1 MNFYDHNSLELLAI
15 LAFGFFGSLGHC
27 IGMCGGFIVSYTTAK
42 MDSATS
48 KAFQAQGHAFYN
60 LGRISSYTLL
70 GALFG
75 FFGSLWEATPIM
87 RTIMFGFSGLLMIL
101 MGLSLSGRLKF
112 LSYLEYPITQKKWF
126 KKLFFSQLNSKSRL
140 SFYTLGALNG
150 FFPCGLVYTM
160 LVTAIATKSAMLG
173 AGVMLVFGIS
183 TIPTLFSLG
192 FLVGFISQ
200 NRFRHIM
207 IEISS
212 LIIVIYGGWTLYKAY
227 ANYDIYLHPI
237 ENSSMKCGTG
247 KCSFGKCGF

>member
-42 MDSATS
+42 MDPTS
-48 KAFQAQGHAFYN
+48 SKPSQAIGHGFYN
-60 LGRISSYTLL
+60 VGRITSYTLM

-75 FFGSLWEATPIM
+75 YFGSLWDATPMM
-87 RTIMFGFSGLLMIL
+87 RMIMFSFAGIMMIL

-112 LSYLEYPITQKKWF
+112 LTYLEFPITKTAWF
-126 KKLFFSQLNSKSRL
+126 KKIFFSQMNSKSKL
-140 SFYTLGALNG
+140 SFYTLGVLNG

-160 LVTAIATKSAMLG
+160 LVTAIATKSVVLG
-173 AGVMLVFGIS
+173 ATVMFVFGIS

-212 LIIVIYGGWTLYKAY
+212 IIIVLYGGYTLYKAY

-237 ENSSMKCGTG
+237 ENSGMKCGTG
-247 KCSFGKCGF
+247 KCGAGKCGM

>member
-1 MNFYDHNSLELLAI
+1 MNFYEYGSLELLAI

-27 IGMCGGFIVSYTTAK
+27 VGMCGGFIVSYTTAK
-42 MDSATS
+42 MDAGSS
-48 KAFQAQGHAFYN
+48 KIVQARGHAFYN

-75 FFGSLWEATPIM
+75 LFGSLWEATPVM
-87 RTIMFGFSGLLMIL
+87 RMLMFGFSGLLMIL
-101 MGLSLSGRLKF
+101 MGLSLSGKLKF
-112 LSYLEYPITQKKWF
+112 MSYLEYPITQKLWF
-126 KKLFFSQLNSKSRL
+126 KKLFFSQLNSTSKL
-140 SFYTLGALNG
+140 SFFTLGALNG

-160 LVTAIATKSAMLG
+160 LITAIATKSALLG
-173 AGVMLVFGIS
+173 ATVMLLFGIS

-212 LIIVIYGGWTLYKAY
+212 LIIVVYGGWTLYKAY
-227 ANYDIYLHPI
+227 INYDIYLHPI

-247 KCSFGKCGF
+247 KCGTGKCGL

>member
-1 MNFYDHNSLELLAI
+1 MNFYEYGSLELLAI

-48 KAFQAQGHAFYN
+48 KTSQATGHSFYN
-60 LGRISSYTLL
+60 LGRISSYTIL

-75 FFGSLWEATPIM
+75 FFGSLWDATPMM
-87 RTIMFGFSGLLMIL
+87 RMIMFGIAGLMMII
-101 MGLSLSGRLKF
+101 MGLSLSGRVKF

-126 KKLFFSQLNSKSRL
+126 KKLFFSQLNSKSKS
-140 SFYTLGALNG
+140 SFYILGMLNG
-150 FFPCGLVYTM
+150 LFPCGLVYTM
-160 LVTAIATKSAMLG
+160 LITAVATKSIVLG
-173 AGVMLVFGIS
+173 ALVMLLFGIS

-212 LIIVIYGGWTLYKAY
+212 LIIIVYGGWTLFKAY
-227 ANYDIYLHPI
+227 TNYNIYLHPT
-237 ENSSMKCGTG
+237 EQPTVKCGAA
-247 KCSFGKCGF
+247 KCH

>member
-1 MNFYDHNSLELLAI
+1 MNFYEYESLELLAI

-42 MDSATS
+42 MDSTTS
-48 KAFQAQGHAFYN
+48 KTSQATGHSFYN
-60 LGRISSYTLL
+60 LGRISSYTIL

-75 FFGSLWEATPIM
+75 FFGSLWDATPMM
-87 RTIMFGFSGLLMIL
+87 RMIMFGIAGLMMII
-101 MGLSLSGRLKF
+101 MGLSLSGRVKF

-126 KKLFFSQLNSKSRL
+126 KKLFFSQLNSKSKS
-140 SFYTLGALNG
+140 SFYILGMLNG
-150 FFPCGLVYTM
+150 LFPCGLVYTM
-160 LVTAIATKSAMLG
+160 LITAVATKSVVLG
-173 AGVMLVFGIS
+173 ALVMLLFGIS

-212 LIIVIYGGWTLYKAY
+212 LIIIVYGGWTLFKAY
-227 ANYDIYLHPI
+227 TNYNMYLHPT
-237 ENSSMKCGTG
+237 EQSSVKCGAA
-247 KCSFGKCGF
+247 KCH

>member
-1 MNFYDHNSLELLAI
+1 LNFYEYGSLELLAI

-42 MDSATS
+42 MDTETS
-48 KAFQAQGHAFYN
+48 KSSQASGHTFYN

-75 FFGSLWEATPIM
+75 LFGSLWDATPLM
-87 RTIMFGFSGLLMIL
+87 RMIMFSFAGLMMIIMGF
-101 MGLSLSGRLKF
+101 SLSGRMKF
-112 LSYLEYPITQKKWF
+112 LSFLEYPITQKKWF
-126 KKLFFSQLNSKSRL
+126 KKLFFSQLNSKSKM

-160 LVTAIATKSAMLG
+160 LITSIATKSALLG
-173 AGVMLVFGIS
+173 AGVMLLFGIS

-212 LIIVIYGGWTLYKAY
+212 LIIIVYGGWTLYKAY
-227 ANYDIYLHPI
+227 NNYNLYLDPKAQT
-237 ENSSMKCGTG
+237 SMKCGV
-247 KCSFGKCGF
+247 GKCG

>member
-1 MNFYDHNSLELLAI
+1 MNFYEYGSLELLAI

-42 MDSATS
+42 MDASTS
-48 KAFQAQGHAFYN
+48 KGSQIGGHTFYN
-60 LGRISSYTLL
+60 LGRVSAYTIL

-75 FFGSLWEATPIM
+75 FFGSLWDATPLM
-87 RTIMFGFSGLLMIL
+87 RTIMFSFAGVMMIL

-112 LSYLEYPITQKKWF
+112 LRYIEYPIAQMGWF
-126 KKLFFSQLNSKSRL
+126 KKLFFSQLNSQSKF
-140 SFYTLGALNG
+140 SFYALGTLNG
-150 FFPCGLVYTM
+150 FLPCGLVYTM
-160 LVTAIATKSAMLG
+160 LITAIATKSALLG
-173 AGVMLVFGIS
+173 AGVMLLFGLS

-212 LIIVIYGGWTLYKAY
+212 LIIVIYGAWTLYKAY
-227 ANYDIYLHPI
+227 ANYNAYLHPQ
-237 ENSSMKCGTG
+237 EKSPMKCGTG
-247 KCSFGKCGF
+247 KCGA

>member
-1 MNFYDHNSLELLAI
+1 LNFYEYGSLELLAI

-27 IGMCGGFIVSYTTAK
+27 VGMCGGFIVSYTTAK
-42 MDSATS
+42 MDASSSKTS
-48 KAFQAQGHAFYN
+48 QASGHAFYN

-75 FFGSLWEATPIM
+75 FFGSLWEATPMM
-87 RTIMFGFSGLLMIL
+87 RMVMFGFSGLLMIL
-101 MGLSLSGRLKF
+101 MGLSLSGKLKF

-126 KKLFFSQLNSKSRL
+126 KTLFFSQLNSKSRL

-160 LVTAIATKSAMLG
+160 LITAIATKSALLG
-173 AGVMLVFGIS
+173 ATVMLLFGIS

-207 IEISS
+207 MEVSS
-212 LIIVIYGGWTLYKAY
+212 LIIVLYGGWTLYKAY
-227 ANYDIYLHPI
+227 INYDIYLHPI
-237 ENSSMKCGTG
+237 ENSSMKCG
-247 KCSFGKCGF
+247 SGKCGAGKCGL

>member
-1 MNFYDHNSLELLAI
+1 MNFYEYGSLELLAI

-42 MDSATS
+42 MDPSTTKSAQIS
-48 KAFQAQGHAFYN
+48 GHTFYN
-60 LGRISSYTLL
+60 LGRVSAYTLL

-75 FFGSLWEATPIM
+75 FFGSLWDATPMM
-87 RTIMFGFSGLLMIL
+87 RMIMFAFAGVMMII

-112 LSYLEYPITQKKWF
+112 LSYIEYPISQKLWF
-126 KKLFFSQLNSKSRL
+126 KKLFFSQLNSKSKS
-140 SFYTLGALNG
+140 SFFTLGTLNG
-150 FFPCGLVYTM
+150 FLPCGLVYAM
-160 LVTAIATKSAMLG
+160 LITAIATKSALLG
-173 AGVMLVFGIS
+173 AGVMLLFGLS

-227 ANYDIYLHPI
+227 ANYQAYIHPQ
-237 ENSSMKCGTG
+237 EKSPMKCD
-247 KCSFGKCGF
+247 SGKCGA